1 MILQWQRHPMIE
13 RLTLGHFCIFLNFRV
28 IHFTMTSDD
37 IQFKFT
43 IQINARSEA
52 VMSSKFDS

>member
-1 MILQWQRHPMIE
+1 MILLWQRHPMIDV
-13 RLTLGHFCIFLNFRV
+13 RTLFCIFLNFRV